1 MCSKYEC
8 SELNKSEANK
18 LTQLAGT
25 ISGQT
30 GPIASKCSALFFS
43 NIPETSILCQDATKK
58 FNSTNTVKYLK
69 AIFSVYYLITTYFKY
84 LYSTNIVLFLDNC

>member
-18 LTQLAGT
+18 LTQLAGM

-58 FNSTNTVKYLK
+58 FNSTNTVKYLN
-69 AIFSVYYLITTYFKY
+69 AIF
-84 LYSTNIVLFLDNC
+84 LYIILNNFLYII